1 MYKFTL
7 KGQRNRYKILCINYI
22 IHTSTG
28 ISVNV
33 LTACNG
39 KTILLG
45 IRLVRLRR
53 EHSCP
58 ELNHS
63 M

>member
-33 LTACNG
+33 LTACKREDYSVKDPAG
-39 KTILLG
+39 PASSRTLLSG
-45 IRLVRLRR
+45 T
-53 EHSCP
+53 ES
-58 ELNHS
+58 
-63 M
+63 